1 MASQRA
7 GIYPVHLIPGRARL
21 QVPGLK
27 GNPLL
32 AREIVGGLNKTIG
45 IRLATA
51 SSRTGRVLIFYD
63 PKRLDLDGLISLL
76 AVRTGCPDYPAVL
89 PGQEKRVAGPAK
101 GERVSL
107 MTRSTGNKTSGGA
120 CAGENS
126 NLRRQ
131 DRCNKSSKAAI
142 LFTPV
147 NCCAGGLLQSRLL
160 NWGGDRETAATSA
173 LPVWHRLAGEE
184 VLVRLASQPDLGLD
198 EAEARHRREVFG
210 PNTLAGPVRL
220 SPWQLFK
227 QQFQDLMVRVLM
239 AASGLSLLLGRIRDA
254 AFALGVVTM
263 NAFLGAWQELK
274 AARALDSLGKLAAP
288 MALVTR
294 NGRQRRLPAST
305 LVPGDIIHLRAGDRV
320 PADARLL
327 AASDLE
333 VEESSLTGES
343 VPVRKQVLPLMDA
356 ALPLGDHC
364 NMVFMG
370 TIVTRGRGRAVVVST
385 GMATQMGQVAVLL
398 QEKDQPTPLQVN
410 LSEIG
415 RFLAWGC
422 LVISGMVF
430 LGGLLWGRD
439 LVEMMMTAASLAVA
453 AIPEGMPVIVAL
465 ALAFG
470 VQRLARRRVIVRRL
484 PALETLGC
492 TTVICTD
499 KTGTLTRNEMTVRT
513 VACGR
518 DCWQATGEGYQP
530 GGSFTLRGPGS
541 PEARSDLEHFLAM
554 AALCSDARLVPPGK
568 GRDTGWMVEGD
579 PTEGALLVAARKAGL
594 DLDELQRSYV
604 RCREVPF
611 NSEDRCMTVLSR
623 DQQGRKLLITKG
635 APEVVLDRCDLVRWR
650 GRAVPLTPARRRLLE
665 QRSEEM
671 AGQAQRVLAVAYRED
686 GEEGAPLIFA
696 GLAGMLDPPRAG
708 VRQAIARCHAAGIKV
723 VMITGDHP
731 ATATAIAGE
740 LGILT
745 PGGIVLTGR
754 DLETMPDEELDRL
767 VHFVQVYAR
776 TSPQHKL
783 RIVRAWQRAGGVV
796 AMTGDGLN
804 DAPAVKEADI
814 GLAMGRNG
822 TDVTKEAASLVLAD
836 DNFVTI
842 VDAVEEGR
850 TIYANIRKAIR
861 YLLGTNIGDVFLTA
875 TAVLAGLP
883 LPLLPVQLLWL
894 NLVGD
899 SLPALAL
906 VKEPPAPGIMRQP
919 PRQARMDFF
928 AGSFGCQILTRG
940 LFIGLGGF
948 FLFTLKLF
956 LTGSVAA
963 ARSLALAGLLAGQ
976 LIHLF
981 DCRLLDGGGRGHV
994 SNPYLL
1000 GAGAWTVAT
1009 MWLTF
1014 MNRPLQGLLHTVPLT
1029 GSDWFLAMATAA
1041 ITGGAALFLG

>member
-1 MASQRA
+1 MVSQIA
-7 GIYPVHLIPGRARL
+7 GIYPVHLLPGRARL

-27 GNPLL
+27 GNPVL
-32 AREIVGGLNKTIG
+32 ARGIVGDLNKTTG
-45 IRLATA
+45 VRMATA
-51 SSRTGRVLIFYD
+51 STRTGRVLVFYD
-63 PKRLDLDGLISLL
+63 PDRLHLADLISLL
-76 AVRTGCPDYPAVL
+76 AGWTGWPDYPAAPPCNTYSRGTAIPVR
-89 PGQEKRVAGPAK
+89 K
-101 GERVSL
+101 ER
-107 MTRSTGNKTSGGA
+107 GNKNRQGGQKGSG
-120 CAGENS
+120 
-126 NLRRQ
+126 R
-131 DRCNKSSKAAI
+131 AAI
-142 LFTPV
+142 LISPA
-147 NCCAGGLLQSRLL
+147 NYGAGGLFWPRFL
-160 NWGGDRETAATSA
+160 NWKGAREVAATAA
-173 LPVWHRLAGEE
+173 LPEWHRLAGEE
-184 VLVRLASQPDLGLD
+184 VLARLATKPDQGLD
-198 EAEARHRREVFG
+198 EAEARRRRELFG
-210 PNTLAGPVRL
+210 LNTLASPVKP
-220 SPWQLFK
+220 SPWHLFK

-254 AFALGVVTM
+254 AFAMGVVTM
-263 NAFLGAWQELK
+263 NAFMGVWQELK
-274 AARALDSLGKLAAP
+274 AARALESLGQLAAP
-288 MALVTR
+288 TALVTR
-294 NGRQRRLPAST
+294 NSRLRRLPASV

-343 VPVRKQVLPLMDA
+343 VPVRKQVLPVREA
-356 ALPLGDHC
+356 ALPLGDCC

-370 TIVTRGRGRAVVVST
+370 TNITRGQGQAVVVST
-385 GMATQMGQVAVLL
+385 GMATQMGQVAGLL
-398 QEKDQPTPLQVN
+398 QGKEQLTPLQVN
-410 LSEIG
+410 LSELG
-415 RFLAWGC
+415 RVLACGC

-439 LVEMMMTAASLAVA
+439 LAEMMMTAASLAVA
-453 AIPEGMPVIVAL
+453 AIPEGMPVIVTL

-470 VQRLARRRVIVRRL
+470 VQRLARRLVIVRRL

-499 KTGTLTRNEMTVRT
+499 KTGTLTRNEMTVRA

-518 DCWQATGEGYQP
+518 DRWQASGEGYQP

-541 PEARSDLEHFLAM
+541 PEAGGDLKHFLTM
-554 AALCSDARLVPPGK
+554 AALCSDARLVPRGK
-568 GRDTGWMVEGD
+568 GQKTRWTVDGD

-594 DLDELQRSYV
+594 DLDELQRSYA
-604 RCREVPF
+604 RCHEVPF
-611 NSEDRCMTVLSR
+611 NAGDRCMTVLSR
-623 DQQGRKLLITKG
+623 DQQGRQLLITKG
-635 APEVVLDRCDLVRWR
+635 APEVVLDRCDRVRWR
-650 GRAVPLTPARRRLLE
+650 GQVMPLTPARRRLLE

-671 AGQAQRVLAVAYRED
+671 AGQALRVLAVAYRED
-686 GEEGAPLIFA
+686 GEAGAPLIFA
-696 GLAGMLDPPRAG
+696 GLAGMLDPPRPG

-731 ATATAIAGE
+731 ATATAIARE

-745 PGGIVLTGR
+745 PGGMVLTGR

-767 VHFVQVYAR
+767 VPAVQVYAR
-776 TSPQHKL
+776 TSPQHKS

-814 GLAMGRNG
+814 GLAMGQNG
-822 TDVTKEAASLVLAD
+822 ADVTKDAASLVLAD

-906 VKEPPAPGIMRQP
+906 VKDPPAPGIMRQP
-919 PRQARMDFF
+919 PRQVRSDFF
-928 AGSFGCQILTRG
+928 AGEFSRQILTRG
-940 LFIGLGGF
+940 VFIGLGGL
-948 FLFTLKLF
+948 FLFALKLY
-956 LTGSVAA
+956 LNGSVAA

-976 LIHLF
+976 LFHLF
-981 DCRLLDGGGRGHV
+981 DCRLMDGGGQGCF
-994 SNPYLL
+994 SNPYVL
-1000 GAGAWTVAT
+1000 GAGVWTVVT

-1014 MNRPLQGLLHTVPLT
+1014 MSRPVRGLLHTVPLT
-1029 GSDWFLAMATAA
+1029 GSDWLLATVTAA
-1041 ITGGAALFLG
+1041 TTGGTALLLG